1 MDVVGKVV
9 VVTGAARGIGRG
21 LARCFARAGMKVV
34 LAGINHE
41 SLGRTVNE
49 LEATG
54 AQVLGVR
61 TDVAKLG
68 DVEAL
73 AEATMD
79 RFGGVHVL
87 CNNAGVAVPGP
98 LGSVSMEDWRW
109 TLSTN
114 LWGPIHGVQVFL
126 PLMEKQG
133 EGHISATASEN
144 GLYAVGSLAAYNVS
158 KYGVVGL
165 MTSLERDLRA
175 RGSSVRA
182 SVLCPGAVA
191 TDITTSMRNRS
202 PESIAQH
209 HETEQTKRFWEMVTD
224 NVAHGMD
231 PLDVGSIVLDAIQHD
246 RFWIFTHEHVAKTAL
261 RQAEVMAS
269 EQKLTDLA

>member
-1 MDVVGKVV
+1 MDVVGKVA

-34 LAGINHE
+34 LAGINQE
-41 SLGRTVNE
+41 SLDRTVTE

-54 AQVLGVR
+54 APVLGVR
-61 TDVAKLG
+61 TDVASLS

-73 AEATMD
+73 AEATID

-126 PLMEKQG
+126 PIMEKQG
-133 EGHISATASEN
+133 EGHISATASES

-165 MTSLERDLRA
+165 MASLERDLRA

-191 TDITTSMRNRS
+191 TDITTSIRNRG
-202 PESIAQH
+202 PESMAQH
-209 HETEQTKRFWEMVTD
+209 CETEETKRF
-224 NVAHGMD
+224 
-231 PLDVGSIVLDAIQHD
+231 
-246 RFWIFTHEHVAKTAL
+246 
-261 RQAEVMAS
+261 
-269 EQKLTDLA
+269 

>member
-1 MDVVGKVV
+1 MDVLGKVA
-9 VVTGAARGIGRG
+9 VVTGASAGIGRG
-21 LARCFARAGMKVV
+21 LARSFVRAGMKVV
-34 LAGINHE
+34 LAGINQE
-41 SLGRTVNE
+41 SLRRTVNE

-61 TDVAKLG
+61 TDVSRLD

-73 AEATMD
+73 ASATMD
-79 RFGGVHVL
+79 RFGGVHVV
-87 CNNAGVAVPGP
+87 CNNAGVAVPGS

-133 EGHISATASEN
+133 EGHISATASES
-144 GLYAVGSLAAYNVS
+144 GLYAVSSLAAYNVS

-165 MTSLERDLRA
+165 MASLERDLRA

-191 TDITTSMRNRS
+191 TDIMTSTRNRS
-202 PESIAQH
+202 PESMAQH
-209 HETEQTKRFWEMVTD
+209 HETEETKTFWEMVAN

-231 PLDVGSIVLDAIQHD
+231 PLDVGSIVLDAIQND

-269 EQKLTDLA
+269 EQKLIDLA